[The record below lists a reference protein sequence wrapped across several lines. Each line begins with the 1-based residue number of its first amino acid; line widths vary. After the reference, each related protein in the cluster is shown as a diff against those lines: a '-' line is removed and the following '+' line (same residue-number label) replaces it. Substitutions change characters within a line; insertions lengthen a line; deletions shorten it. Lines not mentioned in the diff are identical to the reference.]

1 MVFIIIP
8 AVISA
13 LGAGVAAWTLA
24 QARRDA
30 EEQREREEKEN
41 RARQARGKAT
51 EDAAHARRVR
61 TAEQFIATH
70 GLSMTPECLVQLSD
84 GDTTLVLQVLNTAS
98 RWTRELEQELERIRR
113 LANKMN
119 ETSVLMDVI
128 KETTFP

>member
-1 MVFIIIP
+1 
-8 AVISA
+8 
-13 LGAGVAAWTLA
+13 
-24 QARRDA
+24 
-30 EEQREREEKEN
+30 
-41 RARQARGKAT
+41 
-51 EDAAHARRVR
+51 
-61 TAEQFIATH
+61 
-70 GLSMTPECLVQLSD
+70 MTPECLVQLSD